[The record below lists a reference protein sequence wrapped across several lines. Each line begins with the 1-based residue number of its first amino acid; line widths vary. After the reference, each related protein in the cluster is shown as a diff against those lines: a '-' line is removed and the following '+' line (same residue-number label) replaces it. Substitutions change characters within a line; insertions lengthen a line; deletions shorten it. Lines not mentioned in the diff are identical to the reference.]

1 MTKPTKRQST
11 DRNKIANDLLD
22 IAGDTKVDAF
32 TRLEAIQTA
41 GEALGY
47 LSPRKPVHYLREIAS
62 QLNELNRN
70 FDWLIRTIQERP

>member
-1 MTKPTKRQST
+1 MPGKRKPTN
-11 DRNKIANDLLD
+11 RNKLANELLD
-22 IAGDTKVDAF
+22 IAGDTKVDTF

-41 GEALGY
+41 GEILGH
-47 LSPRKPVHYLREIAS
+47 LPPRKPVHYLREIAS